1 MLRMARSE
9 SKRIARAEKTCIFEA
24 QEIARML
31 HNVIDERSL
40 MCDFPWWQMIS
51 CLVCA
56 CSILLVAASCERR
69 ENAQALVEDT
79 ETCLKVFKVLSNN
92 SVAARRAMRMI
103 ESLRTIKGLHLW
115 PTAAWSLLTVIV
127 VPIGFEDDSLSPP
140 TEEIEPE
147 THFPTTD
154 PTSDFQ
160 MSSNDALYCPQIN
173 YSPNDYAYM
182 RNELCDPMMWSAQFL
197 DPTFDMQAAD
207 ELSNA
212 S

>member
-9 SKRIARAEKTCIFEA
+9 SKRITRAEKTCIFEA

-31 HNVIDERSL
+31 HNVIDERSF

-69 ENAQALVEDT
+69 KNAQALAECT
-79 ETCLKVFKVLSNN
+79 ETCLKVFKVLSDN

-103 ESLRTIKGLHLW
+103 ESLRTIK
-115 PTAAWSLLTVIV
+115 
-127 VPIGFEDDSLSPP
+127 VPAGFKDDSLSPP
-140 TEEIEPE
+140 AEEIEPE
-147 THFPTTD
+147 IRLPTTD
-154 PTSDFQ
+154 VTSDFQ
-160 MSSNDALYCPQIN
+160 MSSNDALYCPPIN
-173 YSPNDYAYM
+173 YGPNDYLHM

-197 DPTFDMQAAD
+197 DPTFDILAAD